1 MERHIEIIGVVKRER
16 VSPAG
21 GISAQAGNN
30 VTGIGIVGDIGH
42 DRQIAG
48 RDGPALCVVTRDSA
62 PNVGGA
68 TGIDDGAVARGIRVQ
83 IGVDPA
89 LNGGELR

>member
-16 VSPAG
+16 VSLAG

-68 TGIDDGAVARGIRVQ
+68 TGID
-83 IGVDPA
+83 
-89 LNGGELR
+89 